1 MDPPARLLSHERIAV
16 SAVDTLVIARVLH
29 VIGVVLWIGG
39 VAFVTTVVLPAVRRI
54 PDAGQQV
61 ALFEAI
67 EGRFALQAR
76 VVTVV
81 TGLSGLYMLH
91 RMGAWERYLDPSYW
105 WVHLMTLIW
114 LAFTLI
120 LFVLEPLFLH
130 RWFLVNGKRDP
141 ERTFAIMQR
150 MHWVLLTLSLIA
162 IVGAVAGVRGYLRFD
177 GP

>member
-1 MDPPARLLSHERIAV
+1 M
-16 SAVDTLVIARVLH
+16 SAVDSLVIARVLH

-76 VVTVV
+76 AVTVV

-105 WVHLMTLIW
+105 WVHLMTLSGW
-114 LAFTLI
+114 
-120 LFVLEPLFLH
+120 
-130 RWFLVNGKRDP
+130 RSR
-141 ERTFAIMQR
+141 
-150 MHWVLLTLSLIA
+150 
-162 IVGAVAGVRGYLRFD
+162 
-177 GP
+177 